1 MPAETR
7 TRPHHPH
14 PYVLFCYHPLLFLFP
29 DFCGVCG
36 TQHLNPDVLDT
47 YPYCERCQCPLRNP
61 SNLRNRFERLEP
73 RQYLEVL
80 FASYGDEITEKGA
93 VDVTQHVQGVMTAKE
108 TQEYLAFGP
117 SINLRKL
124 FGFDPSPEKTKQLR
138 VRYRMDRIFGTLV
151 LDVTSTNRIPLPV
164 TLRRPWGGQ
173 RLLKIRRGSY
183 GHPRGAT
190 AQGRMCYDVT
200 EILQG
205 LIDLGGGSYFKID
218 QPTPITPLLGDPAP
232 GYPKELRLEYELRGR
247 SGVEIRNEAHGHLTR
262 PLYLEAKP
270 VISPI
275 IFITSATYGMTPTGR
290 SERLLAINK
299 LLSRADITARKL
311 NAGEVTRKEDRKVL
325 RNKAALLAEKKLLN
339 AAPTSFFEITAKVQQ
354 LITHGG
360 MSLMLERESFDCNAV
375 FGNPYA
381 AAPADTTAQ
390 SASVFNGGDSTFG
403 TVGGPSAM
411 LGAGAGAG
419 GTSATAPPL
428 QQPQSTSTSI
438 FPPVHTNST
447 FTSTAYAPAPS
458 TAALPAP
465 TAGCYKLLE
474 INLISVGHDSERLTS
489 SVEASTVGNPLNFIT
504 GRPSRFLVPVKDD
517 DFGHGRMAES
527 ILFRCSN
534 VTPII
539 RVNSAAYGNLKDV
552 TRMID
557 VTPEIQGLVTG
568 RELLLDPQVNLL
580 DLFIRDPC
588 PGQQKQLRVDYTV
601 TGFQGNLRLKV
612 GIRDD
617 RLVAGL
623 ELGFPPSVP
632 PDYA

>member
-1 MPAETR
+1 MR
-7 TRPHHPH
+7 K
-14 PYVLFCYHPLLFLFP
+14 
-29 DFCGVCG
+29 
-36 TQHLNPDVLDT
+36 
-47 YPYCERCQCPLRNP
+47 
-61 SNLRNRFERLEP
+61 RFERLEP
-73 RQYLEVL
+73 RQYLEIL

-108 TQEYLAFGP
+108 TEEYLAFGP

-124 FGFDPSPEKTKQLR
+124 FGLDPSPEKTKQLR
-138 VRYRMDRIFGTLV
+138 IRYRMDRIFGTLV
-151 LDVTSTNRIPLPV
+151 LDVTSTSRIPHPV
-164 TLRRPWGGQ
+164 ILRRPWGGQ
-173 RLLKIRRGSY
+173 RLLKIRRGYY
-183 GHPRGAT
+183 GHPLGAT

-205 LIDLGGGSYFKID
+205 LIDLGGGSYFKVD
-218 QPTPITPLLGDPAP
+218 QATTMTPLLGDPAP

-247 SGVEIRNEAHGHLTR
+247 SGIEIRTEAQGHLTK

-290 SERLLAINK
+290 NERLLAINK

-311 NAGEVTRKEDRKVL
+311 NAGELTRKEDRKIL

-339 AAPTSFFEITAKVQQ
+339 AAPTSFFEVTAKVQQ

-360 MSLMLERESFDCNAV
+360 MSLLLERAVFDCNAV
-375 FGNPYA
+375 FGNPYVVGTAGTSGSA
-381 AAPADTTAQ
+381 ATAPAPSSSPATA
-390 SASVFNGGDSTFG
+390 FNGGDSAFG
-403 TVGGPSAM
+403 TVCESSALLDADGGSGGADATLPGSGGGGSA
-411 LGAGAGAG
+411 L
-419 GTSATAPPL
+419 ATTFL
-428 QQPQSTSTSI
+428 
-438 FPPVHTNST
+438 PPVHTIST
-447 FTSTAYAPAPS
+447 VTLAACPSASSTGS
-458 TAALPAP
+458 
-465 TAGCYKLLE
+465 YKLLE

-504 GRPSRFLVPVKDD
+504 GRPSRFLIPVKDD
-517 DFGHGRMAES
+517 EFGHGRMAES
-527 ILFRCSN
+527 LLFRCNN
-534 VTPII
+534 VMPII
-539 RVNSAAYGNLKDV
+539 RVNSAVYGNLKDV

-568 RELLLDPQVNLL
+568 RELLLDKHVNLV

-612 GIRDD
+612 GIKDD
-617 RLVAGL
+617 RMVAGL
-623 ELGFPPSVP
+623 ELGFPPAVP
-632 PDYA
+632 PDFA

>member
-1 MPAETR
+1 M
-7 TRPHHPH
+7 
-14 PYVLFCYHPLLFLFP
+14 
-29 DFCGVCG
+29 
-36 TQHLNPDVLDT
+36 
-47 YPYCERCQCPLRNP
+47 RNP
-61 SNLRNRFERLEP
+61 SNLRKRFEQLEP

-80 FASYGDEITEKGA
+80 FASYGDEVTEKGA
-93 VDVTQHVQGVMTAKE
+93 VDVTQHVQGVMAAKE
-108 TQEYLAFGP
+108 TEEYLAFGP

-138 VRYRMDRIFGTLV
+138 IRYRMDRIFGTLV
-151 LDVTSTNRIPLPV
+151 LDVTSTSRVPLPI

-173 RLLKIRRGSY
+173 RLLKIRRGAY
-183 GHPRGAT
+183 GHPLGPT

-247 SGVEIRNEAHGHLTR
+247 SGVEIRNEAQGFLTR

-290 SERLLAINK
+290 NERLLAINK

-311 NAGEVTRKEDRKVL
+311 NSGELTRKEDRKIL

-339 AAPTSFFEITAKVQQ
+339 AAPTSFFEVTAKVQQ

-360 MSLMLERESFDCNAV
+360 MAMILERGSFDCNAV
-375 FGNPYA
+375 FGDPYA
-381 AAPADTTAQ
+381 ASPFNADTAHTG
-390 SASVFNGGDSTFG
+390 SASVVNGGNST
-403 TVGGPSAM
+403 
-411 LGAGAGAG
+411 LG
-419 GTSATAPPL
+419 GTSAVPGSGAGGGGIA
-428 QQPQSTSTSI
+428 QPQSSSSS
-438 FPPVHTNST
+438 FLPPVLPAGST
-447 FTSTAYAPAPS
+447 FTSTAYPPAPS
-458 TAALPAP
+458 TLS
-465 TAGCYKLLE
+465 TAGSYKLLE

-504 GRPSRFLVPVKDD
+504 GRPSRFLIPVKDD
-517 DFGHGRMAES
+517 EFGHGVLSES
-527 ILFRCSN
+527 IVFRCNN

-552 TRMID
+552 TRLID
-557 VTPEIQGLVTG
+557 VTPEVQGLVTG
-568 RELLLDPQVNLL
+568 RELLLDTHVNLGE
-580 DLFIRDPC
+580 LFIRDPC

-612 GIRDD
+612 GIKDD

-623 ELGFPPSVP
+623 ELGFPPAVP